1 MQPIQPASPGQPL
14 RASDLNAQSAEMR
27 RQGNTFFE
35 GGTLSQESGGV
46 HLSADAPNGFWAQ
59 LTGRDRFK
67 YSWVE
72 VQKSSVGLW
81 DFSQENK
88 QKGTTSFN
96 FAFEINYSIAV
107 PIGTVVYLSQ
117 HSSITI
123 DDQPCNI
130 YTFTFSEFG
139 GDGMRSGVVTD
150 VVVGSSGINLVKTNF
165 QAYNY
170 NANFSPTILACSD
183 LIPKSLVGQS
193 NRVLT
198 VNQSETGFEF
208 GASVAPYTG
217 LGPYLADITTLKSDV
232 ENLKIARA
240 SLVTDVTTLKADVAT
255 LKDDV
260 TTLKTQ
266 MTSLTA
272 RVTALE

>member
-14 RASDLNAQSAEMR
+14 RASDINAQTTELR

-35 GGTLSQESGGV
+35 GGTLSHEAGGV
-46 HLSADAPNGFWAQ
+46 HLSADAPSGFWAQ
-59 LTGRDRFK
+59 ITGRDRFK
-67 YSWVE
+67 YSWAE
-72 VQKSSVGLW
+72 VQKSSTGLW

-117 HSSITI
+117 HSSIII
-123 DDQPCNI
+123 DDRPCNI

-139 GDGMRSGVVTD
+139 GNGIRSGVVTD

-165 QAYNY
+165 QAYSY

-208 GASVAPYTG
+208 GAAVAPYTG
-217 LGPYLADITTLKSDV
+217 LGPYLADI
-232 ENLKIARA
+232 A
-240 SLVTDVTTLKADVAT
+240 TLKADVVTLKADVVTLKADVVT

-260 TTLKTQ
+260 STLKSQ
-266 MTSLTA
+266 MASLIT